1 VEQLNAE
8 FVEQLNAEVVELQ
21 FAEIVAAGADQSSV
35 DLDVDHQAPLLGLL
49 STPRRHLKRA
59 CSCGT
64 DDRVRFRKRIRILQ
78 QSVRR
83 LKIRCKSMD
92 GVVKELRSRDLVDEH
107 LGTAPNSRFAG
118 MQLSLLKHQVCCIVL
133 LADQFV
139 QWDVASRGGR
149 PSSDV
154 AILLR
159 LQRDVRAAAL
169 QKKVFGDLDHHA
181 MDCPPWEAHVPLL
194 ITAIVRKFANARL
207 AHLGKTFTDKTM
219 GAASAKR
226 SEKPRLLIF
235 QHV

>member
-1 VEQLNAE
+1 MEQLHAE
-8 FVEQLNAEVVELQ
+8 FVEQLNAEVVEQQHPEVVEQQ

-49 STPRRHLKRA
+49 STPRRPLKRA

-92 GVVKELRSRDLVDEH
+92 GIVKELRSRDLVDEH

-139 QWDVASRGGR
+139 RRDVASRGGR
-149 PSSDV
+149 PGPSPGGPRGPWLSW
-154 AILLR
+154 ILAGAFRMAGAYSHALSLPVCGR
-159 LQRDVRAAAL
+159 LL
-169 QKKVFGDLDHHA
+169 F
-181 MDCPPWEAHVPLL
+181 
-194 ITAIVRKFANARL
+194 TARKF
-207 AHLGKTFTDKTM
+207 K
-219 GAASAKR
+219 
-226 SEKPRLLIF
+226 
-235 QHV
+235 